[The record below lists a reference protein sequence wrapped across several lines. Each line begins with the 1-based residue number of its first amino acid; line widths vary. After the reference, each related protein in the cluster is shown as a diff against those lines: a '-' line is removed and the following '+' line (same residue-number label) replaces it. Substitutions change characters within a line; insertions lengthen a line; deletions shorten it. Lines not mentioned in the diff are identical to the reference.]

1 MEGHIERT
9 IRVNGQL
16 MDLSTPK
23 VMGILNVTPDSFYA
37 GSRKETTSDI
47 VNRVEQI
54 ITEGADMIDIGAYSS
69 RSNAEH
75 VSTKEEM
82 ARLRKGLEAIR
93 EVAPEAIVSVD
104 TFRADV
110 ASMCVEEYGVA
121 LINDIS
127 GGQMDERMFDTVA
140 RLDVPYIM
148 MHMQGT
154 PQDMQQHIH
163 YDHLR
168 MEIMQY
174 FALKVQDLHS
184 RGVKDIIID
193 PGFGFGKTL
202 AHNYELF
209 KHLEDFKL
217 FELPLLVGISRKS
230 MIYKLLDSSPEEAL
244 NGTTVLNTIALTKG
258 VDILRVHDVK
268 ACVEAVR
275 IFNQMNEQKKKHF
288 HAIRIRT
295 ERLYRHLPCRTD
307 AVLLLQGHER
317 VAFTERILRRADFRR
332 ILVVCLPN
340 TGNETFGFHSRQT
353 GQRRYTGTDYPVPR
367 RNPQLLFHDRYT
379 PASGKS
385 PQTHPAQQERQ

>member
-69 RSNAEH
+69 RPNAEH

-163 YDHLR
+163 
-168 MEIMQY
+168 
-174 FALKVQDLHS
+174 
-184 RGVKDIIID
+184 
-193 PGFGFGKTL
+193 
-202 AHNYELF
+202 
-209 KHLEDFKL
+209 LEDFKL

-258 VDILRVHDVK
+258 ADILRVHDVK

-275 IFNQMNEQKKKHF
+275 IFNQMNEQK
-288 HAIRIRT
+288 
-295 ERLYRHLPCRTD
+295 
-307 AVLLLQGHER
+307 
-317 VAFTERILRRADFRR
+317 
-332 ILVVCLPN
+332 
-340 TGNETFGFHSRQT
+340 
-353 GQRRYTGTDYPVPR
+353 
-367 RNPQLLFHDRYT
+367 
-379 PASGKS
+379 
-385 PQTHPAQQERQ
+385 